1 MTDEEKKTIIELDH
15 FINMTAY
22 WKQEEYTNS
31 EIDNYIKLVLN
42 LIEKQSKEIEEL
54 KEKEKNLLIQ
64 LKDSEKELL
73 EVCEKLRNS
82 ISKDKIKAKN
92 EEVKDVTKRYENMIE
107 AFECDF
113 NLPFDY
119 NDFTMF
125 DDLKRLIQNK
135 NKRLVKDIELLQEL
149 SFGIRYGNLKIIDK
163 RNKLEG
169 IIWN

>member
-1 MTDEEKKTIIELDH
+1 MGNEIFEEIKRKYKK
-15 FINMTAY
+15 
-22 WKQEEYTNS
+22 S
-31 EIDNYIKLVLN
+31 SNYMLYVSYEDVGN
-42 LIEKQSKEIEEL
+42 
-54 KEKEKNLLIQ
+54 LIQ
-64 LKDSEKELL
+64 LVEML
-73 EVCEKLRNS
+73 
-82 ISKDKIKAKN
+82 DKQ
-92 EEVKDVTKRYENMIE
+92 KDVTKKYENMIE

-113 NLPFDY
+113 NLPFNY

-163 RNKLEG
+163 WNKLEG

>member
-1 MTDEEKKTIIELDH
+1 MSDEEKKALERIDYIQDFIIENGQYNADV
-15 FINMTAY
+15 NDM
-22 WKQEEYTNS
+22 EYFS
-31 EIDNYIKLVLN
+31 RIKN

-54 KEKEKNLLIQ
+54 NKSDESKEQSSMKYYNLY
-64 LKDSEKELL
+64 KEL
-73 EVCEKLRNS
+73 V
-82 ISKDKIKAKN
+82 DKIKAK
-92 EEVKDVTKRYENMIE
+92 DVTKKYENMIE

-113 NLPFDY
+113 NLPFNY

>member
-1 MTDEEKKTIIELDH
+1 MNIEESIKILDKFTTEHKLFNIKHSDGLEEAIETLL
-15 FINMTAY
+15 TAY
-22 WKQEEYTNS
+22 
-31 EIDNYIKLVLN
+31 
-42 LIEKQSKEIEEL
+42 EKQ
-54 KEKEKNLLIQ
+54 
-64 LKDSEKELL
+64 
-73 EVCEKLRNS
+73 
-82 ISKDKIKAKN
+82 
-92 EEVKDVTKRYENMIE
+92 KDVTKRYENMIE
-107 AFECDF
+107 AFEGDF
-113 NLPFDY
+113 NLPFNY